1 MYLSKKLSSRFILLI
16 FISFNLI
23 SIEYES
29 VYDNRIDVNNF
40 FESDPQDKSSREEW
54 IELHALKSVNLSQS
68 FDLFRSGLLAVN
80 NNSIMV
86 YDYQHKSL
94 FQFDYEFNL
103 IGEYGREG
111 RGPEEFLNPT
121 DLITDDTGYF
131 WIVDGRNSRITRWSD
146 KGDMVFE
153 QPVSLGLV
161 PHRFAPMSDD
171 MFVLFSL
178 MGQFSMHTVDL
189 EGKIQNSF
197 LSVTGRNFS
206 NKGLLLDGQIAAKD
220 DRIYYAGTR
229 NDLIKAY
236 SKDGNQIYSRKV
248 INPVNVEVENLNDNQ
263 LRSAPHS
270 ALDIQVFDDRLFI
283 LYGGAMDDPNRWRY
297 LDVYELNSGDY
308 SHTFLLESFSRKFSI
323 NRHENGEVY
332 LTVLGY
338 YQNTR
343 DRALSIYKLPE
354 L

>member
-1 MYLSKKLSSRFILLI
+1 MYLPKKLLRKFILLT
-16 FISFNLI
+16 FISFNLT
-23 SIEYES
+23 SGEYEP
-29 VYDNRIDVNNF
+29 VYDNQIDVNNF
-40 FESDPQDKSSREEW
+40 FESDPQDKSSREEL

-111 RGPEEFLNPT
+111 RGPEEFVNPT
-121 DLITDDTGYF
+121 DLMTDDTGYF

-146 KGDMVFE
+146 KGEMVFE

-206 NKGLLLDGQIAAKD
+206 NKGLLLDGEITARE

-236 SKDGNQIYSRKV
+236 SQDGSLIYSRRV
-248 INPVNVEVENLNDNQ
+248 INPVNKEIENMNDDQ
-263 LRSAPHS
+263 LRSAPLS
-270 ALDIQVFDDRLFI
+270 ALDIQVFDGRLFI
-283 LYGGAMDDPNRWRY
+283 LYGGAMGDPSRWRY

-323 NRHENGEVY
+323 NRFENGEVY

-338 YQNTR
+338 FQNTR
-343 DRALSIYKLPE
+343 EGALSIYKLPE
-354 L
+354 

>member
-1 MYLSKKLSSRFILLI
+1 MHLSKKSLSKFILLI
-16 FISFNLI
+16 FIPFHLI
-23 SIEYES
+23 CIEYES
-29 VYDNRIDVNNF
+29 VYDNLIDVNNF

-54 IELHALKSVNLSQS
+54 IELNALKAVNLSQN
-68 FDLFRSGLLAVN
+68 FDLFSSGLLAVN

-121 DLITDDTGYF
+121 DLISDDSGYF
-131 WIVDGRNSRITRWSD
+131 WIVDGRNSRITKWSD
-146 KGDMVFE
+146 NGDLVFE
-153 QPVSLGLV
+153 QPVPSGLV
-161 PHRFAPMSDD
+161 PHRFAPMSEE

-178 MGQFSMHTVDL
+178 MGQSSMHTVDM
-189 EGKIQNSF
+189 EGDVQKSF
-197 LSVTGRNFS
+197 LSFSGRNFS
-206 NKGLLLDGQIAAKD
+206 NKGLLLDGQISAKD

-236 SKDGNQIYSRKV
+236 SKDGSQIYSRRV
-248 INPVNVEVENLNDNQ
+248 INPVNKEVENLNDNQ

-270 ALDIQVFDDRLFI
+270 VLDIQVFDDQLYI

-297 LDVYELNSGDY
+297 LDVYDKSNGDY

-323 NRHENGEVY
+323 NRFENGEIY

-343 DRALSIYKLPE
+343 DRALSIYKLTE
-354 L
+354 